1 MVVCLIKIGGT
12 FLKMMTISG
21 IILCNKEDKEF
32 IYTNS
37 KLKEDF
43 SIIIYEEGTHDNT
56 IVKVIK
62 KNKFGLP
69 SMFGEKIILEDNEK
83 HTNSRLCEYIRR
95 NDNSDY
101 AMFVCIFPYIII
113 NKCFAKTVHKFIEWI
128 CIKFSIADENS
139 FLRKFEIEND
149 IYFDPEKN

>member
-1 MVVCLIKIGGT
+1 MKKKVIGIVGTIITTIIMAVCIIKVGGT

-32 IYTNS
+32 IYTIS

-62 KNKFGLP
+62 NSKLGLP

-83 HTNSRLCEYIRR
+83 HTDSRLCEYIRR

-113 NKCFAKTVHKFIEWI
+113 IVISWLIFDKKLITLINNK
-128 CIKFSIADENS
+128 
-139 FLRKFEIEND
+139 
-149 IYFDPEKN
+149 

>member
-1 MVVCLIKIGGT
+1 MKKKVIGIVGTIITTIIMAICFIKAIGT
-12 FLKMMTISG
+12 VLSIIPISG
-21 IILCNKEDKEF
+21 IILCDKENKEF
-32 IYTNS
+32 IYKNS
-37 KLKEDF
+37 KLEEDF

-62 KNKFGLP
+62 KNKFCLP

-83 HTNSRLCEYIRR
+83 HTDSCLCEYIRK

-113 NKCFAKTVHKFIEWI
+113 MIISWLIFEKKLIPMINK
-128 CIKFSIADENS
+128 N
-139 FLRKFEIEND
+139 
-149 IYFDPEKN
+149 

>member
-1 MVVCLIKIGGT
+1 
-12 FLKMMTISG
+12 MT
-21 IILCNKEDKEF
+21 LC
-32 IYTNS
+32 TPPLT

-113 NKCFAKTVHKFIEWI
+113 IVISWLIFDKKLITLIN
-128 CIKFSIADENS
+128 N
-139 FLRKFEIEND
+139 
-149 IYFDPEKN
+149 IYFEPEKQIGYEEELEHEEME